1 MRQALI
7 PLALLVVWLAGCETQ
22 SSVKPVETL
31 DERTGV
37 TVGALKEAIELVPS
51 TQNAV
56 LSLRR
61 RATFAYIGP
70 VELDRAG
77 TISYSL
83 WIHIAP
89 GNDHQPADIH
99 SPGALTLVL
108 DDASFVLS
116 AIDGPQLGHDPY
128 QGAVAWG
135 QTAYFNLDVGMLKH
149 MATSRKLDLD
159 VRATKGSIIHFAPTL
174 DTRPVLT
181 QFLQA
186 RGITGD

>member
-1 MRQALI
+1 MRYAVI
-7 PLALLVVWLAGCETQ
+7 PLVLLVGWLAGCETQ

-61 RATFAYIGP
+61 RASFAYLGP

-77 TISYSL
+77 TISYGL

-89 GNDHQPADIH
+89 GNDHQPGDIH
-99 SPGALTLVL
+99 ATGALTLVM
-108 DDASFVLS
+108 DDGSQVLS
-116 AIDGPQLGHDPY
+116 VIDAPKLGHDPY
-128 QGAVAWG
+128 QGAVSWG
-135 QTAYFNLDVGMLKH
+135 QTAYFNLDVDMLKR
-149 MATSRKLDLD
+149 MAASRKLDLD
-159 VRATKGSIIHFAPTL
+159 VRAVGGTVIHFTPTL
-174 DTRPVLT
+174 DTRPVLA
-181 QFLQA
+181 QYLQA

>member
-37 TVGALKEAIELVPS
+37 TVGALKEAIELV
-51 TQNAV
+51 QNAV

-181 QFLQA
+181 QYLQA